1 MILSLIIVVLFGKSF
16 YQSDLVSCKFSDRI
30 LKSYFVSPNTI
41 ECAIPAAFVG
51 QISIFLSLDGIN
63 VINTGFNFEFVTVA
77 QIMTPSPILGSS
89 SGGTH
94 ITLMGSRFYERDGFH
109 NFN

>member
-1 MILSLIIVVLFGKSF
+1 MRAGTIGALFGRSF
-16 YQSDLVSCKFSDRI
+16 YQSDLVSCKFADRI
-30 LKSYFVSPNTI
+30 LKGYVVSPNTI

-89 SGGTH
+89 SDGTH